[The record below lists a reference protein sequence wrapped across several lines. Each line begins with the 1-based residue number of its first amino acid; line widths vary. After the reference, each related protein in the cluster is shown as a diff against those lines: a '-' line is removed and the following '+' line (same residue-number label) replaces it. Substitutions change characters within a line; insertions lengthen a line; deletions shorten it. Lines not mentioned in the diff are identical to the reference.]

1 VLPTAKPSQAPT
13 AVPTLTPAPS
23 IASLTAALDA
33 ESPKTTVVVDVAL
46 ESDAIV
52 YCGAFEAA
60 VTLTSANDVVVQ
72 RFSATSV
79 SGAARVT
86 VTGLSAAT
94 AYNIYCAA
102 QSFQGALL
110 TLEGMLAHTAS
121 VTTDCC
127 MTVKLEMTSDSVPAN
142 GAALDALR
150 ITLDSLPTSDLNV
163 TLSATSKTLAASA
176 PAFYPS
182 VITFRK
188 GSTKRTATVTIA
200 AADADGLYQ
209 VAASVNGADAAK
221 YAPVFSTPRAITVLS
236 AFTSP
241 PAPTVSGA
249 AFNGDG
255 SAVLLSF
262 SGATNRA
269 GYTGAFP
276 CAAVLDFVGMAT
288 ARCQWTDAASIA
300 IYPSRGAAGSLML
313 LVGSP
318 VTLLGAANVTAA
330 CIAAKTSVCARYDRV
345 LTTMVTLT
353 VPAVKT
359 RPTAALGLPSS
370 VSGCSTMTVDI
381 SASTGSGGRDWLTP
395 TFSVTNAG
403 ADVTELQRF
412 LNRNFTQSAPTVV
425 PSALFL
431 ESGTYTFSMTL
442 CNFLGACDTASKSVP
457 VDKDA
462 DAAVVVTI
470 PGQPLREITTSTAL
484 LLTASTY
491 LVNCQRTRS
500 YADVTLSWSVYDAGV
515 LQPLLRSESLDTS
528 TFRLSAYRLVPLHYY
543 EIRLTATHAATG
555 ASSFASVTVKV
566 GQAEVV
572 ALVQGGSAQTVA
584 IGSSITMDGSS
595 SIDRDVQGATGAAA
609 GLLFSWSCVQLAPSY
624 AQSCPL
630 DVSRDGSVAVLP
642 RTESLVLFALTKAVN
657 TTSLVT
663 LTVTDASKARSS
675 STSVT
680 IKSQDSSAPVVAVTT
695 SSDALT
701 DVNTRKTLQLSGT
714 VTVQSACT
722 AQWSSSAFP
731 NGLRALSL
739 TAPSAL
745 VPSGTTQTLTLLLA
759 ASALPERSAFTFT
772 LGCGVSAASIEVTTN
787 GPPLPGTFVVT
798 PADGTE
804 MSTVFQFLATVW
816 TDSNLPIS
824 YQFGFTSASTGA
836 AMVLQGRG
844 QGSVASSTLPAG
856 KLISQYALECV
867 VQVFDALNAMS
878 TASATVR
885 VEPQVNVTALQSTMR
900 SQLTASLGNNEA
912 TKGLL
917 SVSGAVLNTVSC
929 VLAPACAS
937 LNRGA
942 CSAVQNTCGECLS
955 GYVGEPGDR
964 NSQCIDTAAAKVLNT
979 GAGSIGDTCTTHA
992 DCAGWNLCNTTLAAP
1007 ECYLPGKECPNEC
1020 SRQGDCFFQRLSDGS
1035 TVRDCKTG
1043 DPSCAAVCA
1052 CDAAYSGQDCSVP
1065 ASVAQERQ
1073 ALRSEFLT
1081 TLLSVAK
1088 TDDASEEN
1096 IASLSTSL
1104 ASLAQNPFELP
1115 LGAHTVVNDVA
1126 AIVLSSMAD
1135 VTTVSYEA
1143 ATSVLDAV
1151 NAAAQASTQSRSADA
1166 SVGSAVV
1173 DTVSLFADIVAAQL
1187 LAGQNGVSYIQD
1199 TFRMSATRQSANALR
1214 DQVIT
1219 AAVTD
1224 LEAAASSTVSS
1235 VAVDGLDDSSEEV
1248 AVTLIS
1254 TAASAYGAMGST
1266 FNTNPLRVKVAR
1278 SSGTETVVRFTLYHH
1293 AAVEFTNATEAA
1305 TQGFNSTCAG
1315 DGDRSVYY
1323 HTCLDSGAELM
1334 NNCTGLGA
1342 GVLTSH
1348 CPVLRPSCGV
1358 LNSTAGALD
1367 TTSPACEVT
1376 GYDAYST
1383 NCTCILT
1390 ASDASAGGRRLSSDL
1405 AKSGL
1410 LDVVSSSVYLASEF
1424 VDTFSSADDLTS
1436 LAALKRVLIVIV
1448 MFGTLWAGGLL
1459 LIFTCVWRRKLM
1471 APFNADKE
1479 KKVTDK
1485 ADKVQ
1490 ASTRSALE
1498 VRRYLTDY
1506 VVATFPSVFSNKPFF
1521 SRVYLE
1527 IARHHKYL
1535 MVITAQDGDA
1545 GDKQRILTGA
1555 QLLSVQTMLMFSLA
1569 LLYDVQGPADDGSCV
1584 RLADPDSCLIRKS
1597 PFDSSIS
1604 FCQWNED
1611 TSLCSY
1617 QEPMFSL
1624 QVVIYIAVI
1633 VSLLTATINY
1643 PIDLIFELLSAPVAD
1658 DVKLA
1663 NQEAAISR
1671 IGRRVSNMARR
1682 ASNVAS
1688 NLATAA
1694 RDRLSVTRRSIV
1706 GTVTRKIPPAT
1717 ETAHALANASV
1728 MAVAD
1733 DFRKSLQLRQMSRMR
1748 EFHDFTDPSVSAAA
1762 TSVDPAADS
1771 GSSSD
1776 SDASSDEETGAVE
1789 VRQVANTAARA
1800 PVRSSAVVARNQAV
1814 GDVDA
1819 IMHRLAAEIA
1829 YQRQKLKPSELI
1841 EFDEQWGLDPA
1852 TGEFLRSEASLVAW
1866 LRGQHGVAALIQREV
1881 KYVRSES
1888 VKRVEKLNIATDK
1901 HIGLEIL
1908 HMFIKDLLGRNT
1920 PAAIIFETKAKEDFE
1935 HTKVVSRST
1944 KYLAVLALVAINAFF
1959 VYYALLTG
1967 FRRGISWQRMYL
1979 VACLLQFAVEIL
1991 LFETMEVAWVN
2002 CVIPALVS
2010 NEVRSVGDSII
2021 EVVQRLCAGT
2031 LTETTRFLNAP
2042 DYLFVATSVAKK
2054 FPHLMESVVV
2064 QAYSS
2069 HLPGELAKTWH
2080 GGAATRATDHR
2091 NVRQFALLASTL
2103 ALLQYIATAP
2113 FIVHRMFI
2121 RFVQPLVLTALAIV
2135 WAAVVS
2141 DPIYLAI
2148 ACVISA
2154 CLVAY
2159 VLYRYYL
2166 DKVEASARVQMM
2178 APVVAEYADGV
2189 DNRESSVRDSDG
2201 GALNHYPGT
2210 VLHSQKARDLRAP
2223 SSSGGDS
2230 GDASSSSATHHI
2242 HLVEPAGDVMKTR
2255 AERRANPI
2263 YDTSSSSSSG
2273 DKEGDSSDAGSG
2285 VVVRVP
2291 KKAASKVDSYSVSS
2305 LHLDS
2310 VAGRSALSGGARQ
2323 ASYVASR
2330 SDSDDYS
2337 ISSPS
2342 VSSGDHDE

>member
-1 VLPTAKPSQAPT
+1 VLPTAKPSQTPT
-13 AVPTLTPAPS
+13 AAATLAQAPGIVS
-23 IASLTAALDA
+23 VSAVLDA
-33 ESPKTTVVVDVAL
+33 ESPKTTVVVDVTV

-52 YCGAFEAA
+52 FCGAFDAA
-60 VTLTSANDVVVQ
+60 VTPTSANDVVTQ
-72 RFSATSV
+72 RFSATSA
-79 SGAARVT
+79 SGAARVS

-94 AYNIYCAA
+94 TYDIYCAT
-102 QSFQGALL
+102 QSFQGTLL
-110 TLEGMLAHTAS
+110 PLDGVLAHTAS

-127 MTVKLEMTSDSVPAN
+127 MTVKLEMMSDSVLAN
-142 GAALDALR
+142 SAALDALR
-150 ITLDSLPTSDLNV
+150 ITLDSLPSSDLNIS
-163 TLSATSKTLAASA
+163 LSATSKTFAASA

-182 VITFRK
+182 VVTFRK
-188 GSTKRTATVTIA
+188 GSTTRTATVTIA

-209 VAASVNGADAAK
+209 IAASINGADAAK
-221 YAPVFSTPRAITVLS
+221 YTSVFNTARAITVLG

-241 PAPTVSGA
+241 PAPTVNGA
-249 AFNGDG
+249 AFSGDG

-269 GYTGAFP
+269 GYTSAFP
-276 CAAVLDFVGMAT
+276 CAAVLDFVGKAT
-288 ARCQWTDAASIA
+288 ARCQWTEAASIA
-300 IYPSRGAAGSLML
+300 IYPSRGAAGSQMLM
-313 LVGSP
+313 VGSP

-330 CIAAKTSVCARYDRV
+330 CTAAKTSVCARYDRV
-345 LTTMVTLT
+345 LTTMVTVT

-370 VSGCSTMTVDI
+370 VSGCSALTVDI
-381 SASTGSGGRDWLTP
+381 SASTGSGGRDWLMP

-412 LNRNFTQSAPTVV
+412 LNRNFTQGAPPVV

-484 LLTASTY
+484 LLTASAY
-491 LVNCQRTRS
+491 LVNCQGTRS
-500 YADVTLSWSVYDAGV
+500 YADVTLSWSVYDGGV
-515 LQPLLRSESLDTS
+515 LQPLLRSESLDVS
-528 TFRLSAYRLVPLHYY
+528 AFRLSAYRLVPLHYY
-543 EIRLTATHAATG
+543 EIRLTATHAASGT
-555 ASSFASVTVKV
+555 SSFASVTVKV
-566 GQAEVV
+566 VQAEVA

-584 IGSSITMDGSS
+584 IGSSIRVDGSS

-609 GLLFSWSCVQLAPSY
+609 GLLFSWSCVQLRPSY

-630 DVSRDGSVAVLP
+630 DLSRDGSVAVLP
-642 RTESLVLFALTKAVN
+642 RSEMLVLFALTKAIN
-657 TTSLVT
+657 TTALVT
-663 LTVTDASKARSS
+663 LTVTDAAKARSS
-675 STSVT
+675 STSVA
-680 IKSQDSSAPVVAVTT
+680 IKSQDSTAPVVAVTT

-701 DVNTRKTLQLSGT
+701 YVNTRKTLQLSGT

-731 NGLRALSL
+731 NGLRTLSL
-739 TAPSAL
+739 TAASAL
-745 VPSGTTQTLTLLLA
+745 VPSGSTQTLNLLLA
-759 ASALPERSAFTFT
+759 ANALPERSALTFT
-772 LGCGVSAASIEVTTN
+772 LACGVSAASIEVTTN
-787 GPPLPGTFVVT
+787 GPPLPGTFVVA
-798 PADGTE
+798 PASGTE
-804 MSTVFQFLATVW
+804 ISTIYQFVTAVW
-816 TDSNLPIS
+816 TDPNLPIS
-824 YQFGFTSASTGA
+824 YQFGFTSVSTGA

-844 QGSVASSTLPAG
+844 QASVASSTLPAG
-856 KLISQYALECV
+856 KFSSRYALECL

-900 SQLTASLGNNEA
+900 SQLTASLGNNDA

-929 VLAPACAS
+929 ALAPACAS
-937 LNRGA
+937 VNRGA

-955 GYVGEPGDR
+955 GYVGEPGDK
-964 NSQCIDTAAAKVLNT
+964 NSQCIDTAAAKAVNT
-979 GAGSIGDTCTTHA
+979 GAGSIGDSCSTHA
-992 DCAGWNLCNTTLAAP
+992 DCAGWNLCNTTLAVP
-1007 ECYLPGKECPNEC
+1007 ECYLPNKECPNKC
-1020 SRQGDCFFQRLSDGS
+1020 SRQGDCFFQRLSDGT
-1035 TVRDCKTG
+1035 TVRDCKAG
-1043 DPSCAAVCA
+1043 DPTCAATCA
-1052 CDAAYSGQDCSVP
+1052 CYAAYSGQDCSVP
-1065 ASVAQERQ
+1065 ALVAQERQ

-1096 IASLSTSL
+1096 IATLSTSL

-1115 LGAHTVVNDVA
+1115 LDAHTVVNGVA
-1126 AIVLSSMAD
+1126 AVVLNSMAD

-1143 ATSVLDAV
+1143 VSSVLDAV
-1151 NAAAQASTQSRSADA
+1151 NAAAQASAAQADA

-1173 DTVSLFADIVAAQL
+1173 DTVSQFADIVASQL

-1199 TFRMSATRQSANALR
+1199 TFRMTATRQSADTLR
-1214 DQVIT
+1214 DHVI
-1219 AAVTD
+1219 AAPITD
-1224 LEAAASSTVSS
+1224 LEAAASNMVSS
-1235 VAVDGLDDSSEEV
+1235 VAIDSLDDSSEEV

-1254 TAASAYGAMGST
+1254 TAASAYGALGST

-1293 AAVEFTNATEAA
+1293 AAVDFTNATLAA
-1305 TQGFNSTCAG
+1305 TLGFNSTCAG

-1334 NNCTGLGA
+1334 HNCTGLGA

-1390 ASDASAGGRRLSSDL
+1390 ASEASAGGRRLSSDL

-1459 LIFTCVWRRKLM
+1459 LIFTCVWRRKLL
-1471 APFNADKE
+1471 APLNADKE

-1485 ADKVQ
+1485 ADKLQ

-1527 IARHHKYL
+1527 ITRHHKYL

-1584 RLADPDSCLIRKS
+1584 RLADPDSCLVRKS

-1611 TSLCSY
+1611 TGLCSY

-1748 EFHDFTDPSVSAAA
+1748 EFHDFTDPSISAAA
-1762 TSVDPAADS
+1762 TRVDAAADS

-1789 VRQVANTAARA
+1789 TRQVTTTAARF
-1800 PVRSSAVVARNQAV
+1800 PTHSSAMVARNQAV

-1819 IMHRLAAEIA
+1819 IMHRLTAEIA

-2021 EVVQRLCAGT
+2021 EVVQQLCAGT

-2042 DYLFVATSVAKK
+2042 DYLFVATSVAKT

-2080 GGAATRATDHR
+2080 GGAATRATNHR

-2178 APVVAEYADGV
+2178 APVVAEYADGD

-2273 DKEGDSSDAGSG
+2273 DKEGDSSDACSG
-2285 VVVRVP
+2285 VLVRVP
-2291 KKAASKVDSYSVSS
+2291 KRAVSKVDSHSVSS

-2342 VSSGDHDE
+2342 VSSGDHED